1 MEKNFFKNVKILGV
15 SVASKFIG
23 GDVFRLSTT
32 QTLDIEGFIKV
43 PDETWDGV
51 TQTDENFENIQ
62 LIINSMKTEFLEGNG
77 FQEEIRLNGQ
87 SMGTGR
93 VLSLNFPA
101 SNQTTENSIAFGKY
115 IATIEIY
122 KEASSVNGTFASNP
136 PDLYDPA
143 TIGAINSHA
152 LNIEEFSESFTFNV
166 TEDDAYN
173 YSQEI
178 SINLRKALSGDT
190 EQDFGATVAQAIV
203 SAILKQEEHLNAK
216 LGYIDDR
223 YKEYIQKIKG
233 TAYFSEN
240 YNSVRG
246 EYTFSR
252 NLSILPTY
260 SEGDYYSAKITHAIA
275 MNNFG
280 IFNIVESGEVK
291 GMKGHSA
298 DSRYTKAKD
307 GADALILSASGR
319 CESAY
324 DKYRGSFLGDQ
335 GYGTEVSMPTF
346 LSPTISSNKPIR
358 TSKRFNPLAGTVSYD
373 IEFTNDPKVLD
384 GFIHE
389 YTIEASKDSANVT
402 TVVQRGTI
410 IPYQEKN
417 RDFDDYIKETKNDF
431 ATSMIPTLNA
441 KIDFDAIKGEI
452 NNFYQ
457 QVMDDDNVS
466 LSEYQMTNSSVSYP
480 KWGIS
485 ISYSKTFSDDEA
497 ILNPAV
503 NNGIKRLSLKY
514 SNGAPVR
521 LKSAHLIPNVK
532 ENIYDA
538 DQISLGERS
547 ISINAIV
554 ERDFDNTNELPNAI
568 GFQKIKLNTGLGKIT
583 KEAQVNL
590 LFTNSKH
597 IRPESYDIYPTQCN
611 YSINSDN
618 QIEFSLGAEYVF
630 KDGRQVED
638 LDSFFIK
645 DK

>member
-23 GDVFRLSTT
+23 GDVFCLSTT

-77 FQEEIRLNGQ
+77 FQEEIKLNGQ
-87 SMGTGR
+87 PMGTGR

-122 KEASSVNGTFASNP
+122 TKASSLDSQDGFADD
-136 PDLYDPA
+136 PDIYDRA
-143 TIGAINSHA
+143 SINKIHEHA
-152 LNIEEFSESFTFNV
+152 LNIEEFSESFTFNL

-178 SINLRKALSGDT
+178 SINLRKALSGDA
-190 EQDFGATVAQAIV
+190 EQNFGATVAQAIV

-291 GMKGHSA
+291 GMKGHST
-298 DSRYTKAKD
+298 DSRYAKAKD

-335 GYGTEVSMPTF
+335 GYGTEVSMPAF

-417 RDFDDYIKETKNDF
+417 RDFDAYIKETKNDF

-441 KIDFDAIKGEI
+441 KIDFNAIKGEI

-480 KWGIS
+480 KWGIN

-538 DQISLGERS
+538 DQISR
-547 ISINAIV
+547 I
-554 ERDFDNTNELPNAI
+554 
-568 GFQKIKLNTGLGKIT
+568 
-583 KEAQVNL
+583 
-590 LFTNSKH
+590 
-597 IRPESYDIYPTQCN
+597 
-611 YSINSDN
+611 
-618 QIEFSLGAEYVF
+618 
-630 KDGRQVED
+630 
-638 LDSFFIK
+638 FFL
-645 DK
+645 

>member
-1 MEKNFFKNVKILGV
+1 VNESFEK
-15 SVASKFIG
+15 
-23 GDVFRLSTT
+23 
-32 QTLDIEGFIKV
+32 
-43 PDETWDGV
+43 
-51 TQTDENFENIQ
+51 IQ
-62 LIINSMKTEFLEGNG
+62 NTINEMKTKFLEGNG
-77 FQEEIRLNGQ
+77 FQEEIILNEQ
-87 SMGTGR
+87 AMGNGR
-93 VLSLNFPA
+93 VLSLDFP
-101 SNQTTENSIAFGKY
+101 SSQTTTENSIAFGKY
-115 IATIEIY
+115 NATIEIY
-122 KEASSVNGTFASNP
+122 KKAEGKGSVNEDFASDT
-136 PDLYDPA
+136 DLYDPA
-143 TIGAINSHA
+143 TIDVINSYA

-166 TEDDAYN
+166 TEGDAYN

-178 SINLRKALSGDT
+178 SINLRKSLFEET
-190 EQDFGATVAQAIV
+190 EESFGATVAQAIV

-223 YKEYIQKIKG
+223 YKGYIQKIKG

-252 NLSILPTY
+252 NLSMLPTY
-260 SEGDYYSAKITHAIA
+260 SVGDYYSAKITHAIT
-275 MNNFG
+275 MNNSG

-307 GADALILSASGR
+307 GAVALILSASGR
-319 CESAY
+319 CEDAY
-324 DKYRGSFLGDQ
+324 DEYRGSFLVDQ
-335 GYGTEVSMPTF
+335 GYDIDGSIT

-402 TVVQRGTI
+402 TVIQRGTI
-410 IPYQEKN
+410 IPYQDKN
-417 RDFDDYIKETKNDF
+417 KHFDNYIKETKNDF

-441 KIDFDAIKGEI
+441 KIAFDAIKGEV
-452 NNFYQ
+452 NDFYQ

-497 ILNPAV
+497 ILDPEK

-514 SNGAPVR
+514 SNGAPIR
-521 LKSAHLIPNVK
+521 LKSTHLIPSVK

-597 IRPESYDIYPTQCN
+597 IRPESYDIYPTECS
-611 YSINSDN
+611 YSLNSDN

-638 LDSFFIK
+638 LESFFVK